1 MLRHIKYSDAER
13 KLAGLAREAAMNRD
27 VLYHG
32 TRYAQSILKMG
43 VLFHS
48 RTGHVC
54 LTRSAEVAAYWALL
68 ERDDDEGRGSIFI
81 LDRHSLERRYKI
93 DANPE
98 VYWHSKTRFHDEAEE
113 EILDNVV
120 DVGNHLIGVVSG
132 PTIRRSQRTKTLNRR
147 LKNEIEVRL
156 LELLPPPPKS
166 ARKTIAE
173 IPAGLRYRGK
183 NLSGTVRCYLATHKS
198 RFTA

>member
-13 KLAGLAREAAMNRD
+13 KLAGQAREVAMNRD

-32 TRYAQSILKMG
+32 TRHAQSILKTG
-43 VLFHS
+43 VLFRS
-48 RTGHVC
+48 LTGGDPKVC
-54 LTRSAEVAAYWALL
+54 LTRSAEVAAYWALID
-68 ERDDDEGRGSIFI
+68 RDNDEGRGSIFI
-81 LDRHSLERRYKI
+81 LDRQSLERRYKI

-147 LKNEIEVRL
+147 LKNEIEARL
-156 LELLPPPPKS
+156 QELAPPKS
-166 ARKTIAE
+166 TRKTIAE
-173 IPAGLRYRGK
+173 LQPA
-183 NLSGTVRCYLATHKS
+183 SAIS
-198 RFTA
+198 R